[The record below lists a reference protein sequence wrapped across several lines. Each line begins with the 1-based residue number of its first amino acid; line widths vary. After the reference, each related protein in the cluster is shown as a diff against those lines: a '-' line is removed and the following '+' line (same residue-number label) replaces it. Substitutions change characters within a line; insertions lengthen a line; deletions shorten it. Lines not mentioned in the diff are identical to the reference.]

1 MAAILCRYIVAIKNE
16 KINKYK
22 SMNKTF
28 TSKILSLFAIMFAM
42 AMQASAAETTAE
54 LQVSTNE
61 TNPEHLFY
69 VHAASGYYMTAN
81 TYPTQTESEYGK
93 FAFFSTGNANE
104 YYIYS
109 YSAGKWLGYTTKTNG
124 TLSTSSNKYRGT
136 KGYITLGDSKGVFKF
151 AQTTHSASGT
161 VGYQFE
167 IVNSSGA
174 AASWY
179 VNWFQGPT
187 ANTNTTVGI
196 WSDNG
201 AKDNG
206 SCWVLTVAGSA
217 GPSDA
222 VITNSTTGVTGYK
235 KVIKENYTV
244 PTSAWSIP
252 VTIDWDKENL
262 VVNADI
268 SGLSSSDKGG
278 LFAVA
283 PDGTTLGWNTN
294 SSVHYKETGLYT
306 VRGYVPS
313 SGTDKDNNYG
323 DKAFSNGK
331 AQFVYSKDKGLSFYN
346 LTSGTVV
353 SVESKQLVAYSA
365 ITSSSNIKVGLDNES
380 NRVSYPLSI
389 YVQSIDYSET
399 GSSSTSNLIKESTN
413 NSFSDQTNV
422 KVGLERTLQSDK
434 WNTFCVPFDVPAEM
448 LPTVFGTDVDIRT
461 LESVEGN
468 VINFTGAT
476 SIEAGKPY
484 LIKPLVNI
492 KNPVFNG
499 VDIKSAEPTY
509 MGNDKYGMQG
519 TYGLKV
525 LATDG
530 SELFLGADNKFL
542 SPEVGKETMK
552 GMRCF
557 FKAPAGTNPA
567 SLRANIDGVETAID
581 ATLAGNNDT
590 VDTRVFNLQ
599 GQFVGNTLNNLPA
612 GLYIQNGKK
621 VLVRK

>member
-1 MAAILCRYIVAIKNE
+1 
-16 KINKYK
+16 
-22 SMNKTF
+22 MNKTF

-93 FAFFSTGNANE
+93 FAFFSNGNANE

-109 YSAGKWLGYTTKTNG
+109 YSARKWLGYTTKANG
-124 TLSTSSNKYRGT
+124 TLSTSSNKYSGT
-136 KGYITLGDSKGVFKF
+136 KGYITLGDTKGVFKL

-201 AKDNG
+201 ASDNG
-206 SCWVLTVAGSA
+206 SCWVLTVAAPA
-217 GPSDA
+217 GPSNA
-222 VITNSTTGVTGYK
+222 VITNSTAGVTGYK
-235 KVIKENYTV
+235 KVIKENYTT
-244 PTSAWSIP
+244 PTSAWSETVNIN
-252 VTIDWDKENL
+252 WDKEKL
-262 VVNADI
+262 VVVADI
-268 SGLSSSDKGG
+268 SSFASSKKNKP

-283 PDGTTLGWNTN
+283 PDGTSLAWNKN
-294 SSVHYKETGLYT
+294 SSIHFKESGNNT

-313 SGTDKDNNYG
+313 TVSGDNNYG
-323 DKAFSNGK
+323 DTQFSTSK
-331 AQFVYSKDKGLSFYN
+331 IEFIYSKANGLQFAN
-346 LTSGTVV
+346 GGTVFKTV
-353 SVESKQLVAYSA
+353 ASDQLAAYSA
-365 ITSSSNIKVGLDNES
+365 ITSASVVKVGRDEVSADNS
-380 NRVSYPLSI
+380 FPISI
-389 YVQSIDYSET
+389 YVQSIDYSE
-399 GSSSTSNLIKESTN
+399 GSSSTSNIIKESTN
-413 NSFSDQTNV
+413 NTFSDQTNV

-492 KNPVFNG
+492 KNPVFTG

-509 MGNDKYGMQG
+509 MGNAEYGMQG

-525 LATDG
+525 LATDR
-530 SELFLGADNKFL
+530 SQLFLGADNKFL
-542 SPEVGKETMK
+542 APEEGKETMK

-557 FKAPAGTNPA
+557 FKAPVGTNP
-567 SLRANIDGVETAID
+567 SNLRANIDGVETAID